1 MPKTELYVG
10 NLNRDVT
17 RKDIESVFDKYGRL
31 VRCDLKNRGFGSI
44 YAFLEF
50 EKFEDA
56 EVCLIE
62 FFL

>member
-10 NLNRDVT
+10 NLNREVA

-31 VRCDLKNRGFGSI
+31 LRCDLKNRGVGSI

-50 EKFEDA
+50 EKYEDA
-56 EVCLIE
+56 EVSLN
-62 FFL
+62 